1 MALHRGLLKHGF
13 KVSNTEKHFHDHDET
28 WLILSGKG
36 WTYWID
42 HTGRREDFE
51 VAAGDVW
58 MIPAGYEHGS
68 DGQPA
73 TGCNSDDFTL
83 AVVNGTLPSGSHNPG
98 HYYVEREG
106 YIPSLELKRIS
117 TNRYLIPTLPPTMKG
132 IMFVAKGR
140 AELIEEDTPIR
151 TPDCLLCQTLYTG
164 LTNGT
169 ERNVMMGGNY
179 SNGWPART
187 GYQNVG
193 RVLAVGFG
201 VKEFQE
207 GDLIFQGDF
216 QQHRQYFNAP
226 TEPKKLTIKL
236 PDSINLQHAALF
248 GVASVALHDVRRAA
262 LQLGN
267 HILIVG
273 AGLIGQFTAQAARA
287 CGAIVTICDTNR
299 ERLQIAHTLKAHH
312 ALVPDAEWS
321 NIREL
326 GPFDCVFEDSGALVL
341 DNIVGPSWNQGILKP
356 RGQIVMVAGR
366 TRVDYNFNAAQ
377 GHEIT
382 VAHASH
388 FTLDD
393 LCEVSRLYQE
403 EAICIEPLVS
413 DLIPY
418 RAMPSLYDRLRDKP
432 HDLLGVIF
440 DWK

>member
-1 MALHRGLLKHGF
+1 M
-13 KVSNTEKHFHDHDET
+13 TE
-28 WLILSGKG
+28 
-36 WTYWID
+36 
-42 HTGRREDFE
+42 
-51 VAAGDVW
+51 
-58 MIPAGYEHGS
+58 
-68 DGQPA
+68 
-73 TGCNSDDFTL
+73 
-83 AVVNGTLPSGSHNPG
+83 
-98 HYYVEREG
+98 
-106 YIPSLELKRIS
+106 
-117 TNRYLIPTLPPTMKG
+117 
-132 IMFVAKGR
+132 
-140 AELIEEDTPIR
+140 
-151 TPDCLLCQTLYTG
+151 
-164 LTNGT
+164 
-169 ERNVMMGGNY
+169 
-179 SNGWPART
+179 
-187 GYQNVG
+187 
-193 RVLAVGFG
+193 
-201 VKEFQE
+201 
-207 GDLIFQGDF
+207 
-216 QQHRQYFNAP
+216 
-226 TEPKKLTIKL
+226 
-236 PDSINLQHAALF
+236 HA
-248 GVASVALHDVRRAA
+248 D
-262 LQLGN
+262 
-267 HILIVG
+267 ILIVG